1 LNDVLQN
8 CKTRAGTTEKGRQRC
23 LVLLMGSRGHQFARV
38 LIATVVSRVQGRL
51 FFLVESHAPDR
62 RRSAEGEERKLQT
75 PGEDYSPGEI
85 LIR

>member
-8 CKTRAGTTEKGRQRC
+8 CKTRAGGSEKGRQRC

-51 FFLVESHAPDR
+51 FF
-62 RRSAEGEERKLQT
+62 
-75 PGEDYSPGEI
+75 
-85 LIR
+85 